1 MKDISLTRED
11 GRRLSLTEYG
21 APHGSPFFYFHGFP
35 GSRREALLAHRC
47 AERQNIRIVAV
58 NRPGFGDST
67 FHDRRNIVDWHQDV
81 AWVADVLKL
90 KRFGV
95 LGVSGGAPYA
105 LACAHCLR
113 QRVRIVGLVCGLG
126 PTDKTAALRSMPL
139 VQRFGLSMVS
149 RSPLLVA
156 LIFYPAVKLLGIRPN
171 LFINLLARQADPTER
186 IALKDPALQSVVTAA
201 VSEGL
206 RSGVRGAWTDLKL
219 YGRPWGFRL
228 EDIHTPVWLWHG
240 EADPVVPVAMGR
252 MMARSLPRCR
262 SYIFPDEG
270 HFSLVLNYM
279 DTIVGTLA
287 EANAALD
294 T

>member
-1 MKDISLTRED
+1 MKDISLSRKD
-11 GRRLSLTEYG
+11 GRRLSLSEFG

-35 GSRREALLAHRC
+35 GSRQEASLAHRC
-47 AERQNIRIVAV
+47 AEQRNIRIVAV
-58 NRPGFGDST
+58 NRPGFGNST
-67 FHDRRNIVDWHQDV
+67 FYDRRSIVELHHDV
-81 AWVADVLKL
+81 EWIADVLKL

-126 PTDKTAALRSMPL
+126 PTDITAALRSMPP

-149 RSPLLVA
+149 RLPALVA
-156 LIFYPAVKLLGIRPN
+156 LMFYPAAKLLEIRPN
-171 LFINLLARQADPTER
+171 LFVNLLARQADPTER
-186 IALKDPALQSVVTAA
+186 IALQDPVLQSLVAAA

-206 RSGVRGAWTDLKL
+206 RSGARGAWTDLKL

-228 EDIHTPVWLWHG
+228 EEIYTPVWLWHG
-240 EADPVVPVAMGR
+240 EADRVVPVAMGR
-252 MMARSLPRCR
+252 MMAQSLPRCR
-262 SYIFPDEG
+262 SYFFPDEG
-270 HFSLVLNYM
+270 HFSLVMNHL
-279 DTIVGTLA
+279 DAIVETLA
-287 EANAALD
+287 KANTALD